1 VKCTQCGVELS
12 AFDVVCPACGTPQQH
27 VPAANVTSSPK
38 SYDEAQPP
46 MRPPPARVGSLAM
59 WILIVIVLVVAGG
72 IYEATMKTIATI
84 QPANLTGDQA
94 ARIAQ
99 LQRGESECD
108 AMLSMVNQGT
118 QQLSAQDFKDATGD
132 MNQANIMLEQC
143 QAETSADDAANVR
156 NCTNWLGTDR
166 MYEQQWSDAQ
176 P

>member
-1 VKCTQCGVELS
+1 
-12 AFDVVCPACGTPQQH
+12 
-27 VPAANVTSSPK
+27 
-38 SYDEAQPP
+38 
-46 MRPPPARVGSLAM
+46 M

-118 QQLSAQDFKDATGD
+118 QQLSAQDFKDAIGAAEEGLTHEDGCTYDSKPAFAGILLSIKAVSEHFLLRGDATGD